1 MNAQFFF
8 VYLLA
13 SKPRGTLYVGVTNNL
28 KRRLDEHRSGAVPGF
43 TRTYAV
49 HQLVWF
55 EVHDSLEQA
64 RRREKTLKKWN
75 RAWKVALIEEGNPD
89 WRDLTD
95 ALDPML

>member
-75 RAWKVALIEEGNPD
+75 RAWKFALIEEGNPD